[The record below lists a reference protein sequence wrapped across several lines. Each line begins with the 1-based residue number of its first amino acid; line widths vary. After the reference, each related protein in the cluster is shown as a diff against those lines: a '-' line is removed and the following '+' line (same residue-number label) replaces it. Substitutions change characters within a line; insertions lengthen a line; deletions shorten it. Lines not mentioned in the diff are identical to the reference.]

1 MQYNPLLLTISL
13 PAEIQFQIFQLLPI
27 KKLLPLLSLSDAI
40 YFVITRK
47 LVIKEKVQECDIDDE
62 TDVFTVTP
70 DNLYAVEDFVFQ
82 TVDIQC
88 NITDD
93 LLKSRVVNSCH
104 QLILHSDYILSSVLP
119 PSLVTLLHSKPC
131 HLKIT
136 TSHDLNVFTSDDC
149 VHNLYGLINDVQ
161 IDIDETVSEPQDDLD
176 TLPMEQI
183 QHVDIPQ
190 ILNLPVS
197 TNATVKRLFSN
208 TINIR
213 SISSTDD
220 ILDEIV
226 NLELAIQT
234 PGGFSTFD
242 QFDFLS
248 QLTKLK
254 QLKIKGEFENTLI
267 NSKYLSQSISELSS
281 LDSLHLEN
289 IHGESL
295 HLCHCHN
302 ITHLTLTSCN
312 FAKTKNNLQLKRILP
327 STSCLTKL
335 TMIDCQFNVFY
346 PVKLPTQ
353 LDELYIEFN
362 TPTMAKFAIEDLTL
376 LKTFHWYN
384 YSIEFNF
391 ALPPN
396 IINLCCNVSTSVHR
410 HQPHEQHPVQPHHI
424 NIPSSVKHL
433 DLDIQLQGPLQ
444 CPLALPHDLECLI
457 LHSKHL
463 ELDLN
468 QLTHLSQ
475 LHKLVKLELWD
486 KNHGF
491 SMFDTTTRYVS
502 NSKMAPS
509 SSTVSVHARG
519 GESFKRDDVDDFMLG
534 FGSHSAGSSGAGN
547 GGSGL
552 IITPAF

>member
-1 MQYNPLLLTISL
+1 MMMPIS
-13 PAEIQFQIFQLLPI
+13 
-27 KKLLPLLSLSDAI
+27 SL
-40 YFVITRK
+40 RR
-47 LVIKEKVQECDIDDE
+47 Q
-62 TDVFTVTP
+62 TP
-70 DNLYAVEDFVFQ
+70 Y
-82 TVDIQC
+82 IH
-88 NITDD
+88 
-93 LLKSRVVNSCH
+93 VVKSCH
-104 QLILHSDYILSSVLP
+104 QVVLHSDFILSSVLP
-119 PSLVTLLHSKPC
+119 PSLVTLLQSKPC

-176 TLPMEQI
+176 ILPMEQI

-190 ILNLPVS
+190 ILNLPLFA
-197 TNATVKRLFSN
+197 NATVKRLFSN

-242 QFDFLS
+242 QFEFLS
-248 QLTKLK
+248 QLHNLK

-267 NSKYLSQSISELSS
+267 NSKHLSQSISELSS
-281 LDSLHLEN
+281 LHSLHLEN

-302 ITHLTLTSCN
+302 INHLTLTGCN
-312 FAKTKNNLQLKRILP
+312 FAKTKNNLQLKKVLP
-327 STSCLTKL
+327 STSSLTKL
-335 TMIDCQFNVFY
+335 TMIDCHFNVFY

-362 TPTMAKFAIEDLTL
+362 TPTMAKFAIEDLTM

-391 ALPPN
+391 PLPPN
-396 IINLCCNVSTSVHR
+396 IINLHCNVSTSVHR
-410 HQPHEQHPVQPHHI
+410 HQPHEQHPVQPHHMT
-424 NIPSSVKHL
+424 IPASVKHL

-463 ELDLN
+463 QLDLN

-491 SMFDTTTRYVS
+491 SMFDDATTTTTRPVS
-502 NSKMAPS
+502 NAKMAPS
-509 SSTVSVHARG
+509 SSSVSVHARG
-519 GESFKRDDVDDFMLG
+519 GKSFKRDDVDDFMLG
-534 FGSHSAGSSGAGN
+534 LGSHSAGSSAGAGN